1 MSGKRWTLVAAAL
14 LGLALLATSSPVS
27 AADPSRGEPV
37 YTRANASWARG
48 EFDVAEALYHEAL
61 EQGGLN
67 RNETLHSY
75 VYMASARAV
84 QGKREQ
90 AMSAFRQAVLIDP
103 SFVLPSEAGKKAKV
117 LGEQVRAREGR
128 NGPFVMTALIPTRVS
143 SGNAFA
149 IGVQMDASRA
159 ALLTKVGLTVTSGMS
174 GGAYEFEE
182 DVPTPTG
189 ENTVKMK
196 FDVPA
201 RMAMPGTEVHVK
213 LAGLDPHDNEL
224 VTTEGHVTVAQ
235 GTGSAGIIAVTPTP
249 DDPNNK
255 PEKKK
260 GGFWSSPI
268 PYIIGGLI
276 LVGAGV
282 GVYFATRPGDDVTLA
297 SVHVQQQ

>member
-1 MSGKRWTLVAAAL
+1 MLGKRWTLIAAVL
-14 LGLALLATSSPVS
+14 LALATSHSVS
-27 AADPSRGEPV
+27 AADPPRGEPV
-37 YTRANASWARG
+37 YARANSAWARG

-61 EQGGLN
+61 EQGGLT
-67 RNETLHSY
+67 RSETLHAY

-84 QGKREQ
+84 QGKRDQ

-103 SFVLPSEAGKKAKV
+103 SFVLPSEAGKKAKA
-117 LGEQVRAREGR
+117 LGEQVRARDGR
-128 NGPFVMTALIPTRVS
+128 NGPFVMTALIPTRAS
-143 SGNAFA
+143 SGNPFA

-159 ALLTKVGLTVTSGMS
+159 ALLTRVGLTVTSGMS
-174 GGAYEFEE
+174 GGAYQFAE

-201 RMAMPGTEVHVK
+201 RMAMPGTEVHIK

-224 VTTEGHVTVAQ
+224 VTTEGHVTIAQ
-235 GTGSAGIIAVTPTP
+235 GTGSAGIVAVAPTP
-249 DDPNNK
+249 DDSNNK
-255 PEKKK
+255 HEKKK
-260 GGFWSSPI
+260 GGFWSSPF

-282 GVYFATRPGDDVTLA
+282 GVYVATRPGDDVTLA